1 RRYPAQMVW
10 WQWLLVIAAAF
21 LLALLA
27 FVAIAYW
34 FIKRKLRGLIGN
46 IAEAIGNLAG
56 PTIPQTVEL
65 ERATGVDLADDC
77 PALAAAVVE
86 AKGMGFMTDGP
97 FVDTADGSDADEAD
111 PESAVVICTLAD
123 PSRQVVGLL
132 MHQPNGTVTTDVMTC
147 YDDATTITHSTMVGH
162 LEHPPQ
168 RPKVA
173 MPDADLAA
181 LLERHLADRPDAP
194 RRAIAIDDVPPEAKR
209 YVEEQWFW
217 MATRAGVSD
226 AEMRGMT
233 QSAIDG
239 MPDGPEKRDAEADD
253 RDEQAARFAV
263 AVRGQA
269 QYFLEDKL
277 MEKFREQTSMSV
289 AEWEDAEHRIVL
301 VHPIADVDTL
311 AREVLPADARVSDE
325 ATESMDDEEIDAAYE
340 AEEAA
345 AEKTGEQLT
354 AGELRANF
362 RSMNDALPEAL
373 RLRFV
378 QAVRI
383 EDTLAAYE
391 GDVYVSPRGADD

>member
-1 RRYPAQMVW
+1 MAW

-34 FIKRKLRGLIGN
+34 FVKRKLRGLIGN

-65 ERATGVDLADDC
+65 ERATGVDLAEDC
-77 PALAAAVVE
+77 PALAAAIAE
-86 AKGMGFMTDGP
+86 AEALGLATDGP
-97 FVDTADGSDADEAD
+97 YVDTADGNDADEAD
-111 PESAVVICTLAD
+111 PDSAIVIQTLAD
-123 PSRQVVGLL
+123 PARQVVGLL
-132 MHQPNGTVTTDVMTC
+132 IHQPNGTVTTDVMTL
-147 YDDATTITHSTMVGH
+147 YEDATTLTHTTTAGH

-173 MPDADLAA
+173 VENVGLPE
-181 LLERHLADRPDAP
+181 LLNHHLEQRPDAP
-194 RRAIAIDDVPPEAKR
+194 RRAIPIDQVPAEVRR

-239 MPDGPEKRDAEADD
+239 MPDGPDKRDAEADD

-277 MEKFREQTSMSV
+277 METFREQTSMSV

-325 ATESMDDEEIDAAYE
+325 ATESMDDEQIDAAYE

-345 AEKTGEQLT
+345 AEQTGEQLT
-354 AGELRANF
+354 AGDLRANF
-362 RSMNDALPEAL
+362 RSMNDALPEVL

-378 QAVRI
+378 QSVRV